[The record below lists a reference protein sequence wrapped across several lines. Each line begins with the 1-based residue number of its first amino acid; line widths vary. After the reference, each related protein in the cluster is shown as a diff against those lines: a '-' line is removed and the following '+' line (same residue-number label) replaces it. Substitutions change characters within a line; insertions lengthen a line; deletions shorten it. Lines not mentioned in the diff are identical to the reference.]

1 MDTAGSHIRALKDM
15 IDSQIPHAEDR
26 PRKDDRLVLVGTTGA
41 GKTTMAK
48 TIAQALDMD
57 HIEFDAI
64 RHGPSWTETPDDVFR
79 KRLRQHLQGDRWIGD
94 GNYSLA
100 RDVVWPKATML
111 IWLDYPIRVVLW
123 RLFWRTMRRGVL
135 REELW
140 HGNREQIWRH
150 FFSRQS
156 LFLWALQ
163 THWRRRRS
171 IPAALAHPDHA
182 HLDLV
187 HLRSPKAADEWL
199 VTMTQRQ

>member
-1 MDTAGSHIRALKDM
+1 MTGS
-15 IDSQIPHAEDR
+15 QCPYAEGR
-26 PRKDDRLVLVGTTGA
+26 HRNSDRLVLLGTTGV

-48 TIAQALDMD
+48 RIAQALSID

-64 RHGPSWTETPDDVFR
+64 RHGPNWTETPDDLFR
-79 KRLRQHLQGDRWIGD
+79 ERLGQQLQGDRWVGD

-100 RDVVWPKATML
+100 RDVVWPKATIL
-111 IWLDYPIRVVLW
+111 IWLDYPIRVVMW

-140 HGNREQIWRH
+140 HGNREPIWWH

-171 IPAALAHPDHA
+171 IPAALALPEHA

-199 VTMTQRQ
+199 LALTRRQ